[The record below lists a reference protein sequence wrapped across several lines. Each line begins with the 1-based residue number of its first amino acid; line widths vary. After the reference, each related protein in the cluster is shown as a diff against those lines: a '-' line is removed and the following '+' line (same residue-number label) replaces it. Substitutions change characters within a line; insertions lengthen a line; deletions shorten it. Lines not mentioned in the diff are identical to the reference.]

1 MLDVPVGSTSS
12 RDTDLK
18 LENQNLLHNG
28 VLHVNSRS
36 IVFDSDAR
44 ESTLPELTKFRYN
57 QRFDMEM
64 VSGDNLEQVH
74 SQILEMNAAKNREI
88 PTHLLLLD
96 YFYKYLMFQTFP
108 EVLSPSLNWSSN
120 GQALMEDYSQIL
132 DRSSYTQFQQDLQ
145 EM

>member
-1 MLDVPVGSTSS
+1 
-12 RDTDLK
+12 
-18 LENQNLLHNG
+18 
-28 VLHVNSRS
+28 
-36 IVFDSDAR
+36 
-44 ESTLPELTKFRYN
+44 
-57 QRFDMEM
+57 MEM

-74 SQILEMNAAKNREI
+74 SQILEMNAGKNREI